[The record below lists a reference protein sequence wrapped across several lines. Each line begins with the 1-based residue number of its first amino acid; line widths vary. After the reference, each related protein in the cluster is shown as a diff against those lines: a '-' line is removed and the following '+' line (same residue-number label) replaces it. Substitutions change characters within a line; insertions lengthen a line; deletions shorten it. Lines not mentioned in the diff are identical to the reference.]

1 MVAPCLSAVALHS
14 LLHDGPVAVVGH
26 DKAVQIEVEP
36 ILHRRA
42 VDLGDEP
49 ARRRQCRAIK
59 ADPMSW
65 SSSGVRRERA
75 LRPPHTWMPS
85 APESGPR
92 PRFSTP
98 TTLVAM
104 PEECQSIAHDGAE
117 RLEPEWVRQA
127 AQQLLAPVV
136 VDDRLADHSTRPRH
150 AVGQPFRDVT
160 AMQRQI
166 GAAGFASHQRT
177 PGDRDNCN
185 FVVHY
190 IGTRRLAGNRR
201 RS

>member
-85 APESGPR
+85 APESGPPDR
-92 PRFSTP
+92 VLFDRRRFSNCRP
-98 TTLVAM
+98 GHKSEL
-104 PEECQSIAHDGAE
+104 
-117 RLEPEWVRQA
+117 A
-127 AQQLLAPVV
+127 A
-136 VDDRLADHSTRPRH
+136 
-150 AVGQPFRDVT
+150 
-160 AMQRQI
+160 
-166 GAAGFASHQRT
+166 
-177 PGDRDNCN
+177 N
-185 FVVHY
+185 
-190 IGTRRLAGNRR
+190 
-201 RS
+201 

>member
-1 MVAPCLSAVALHS
+1 MRKFPPTS
-14 LLHDGPVAVVGH
+14 
-26 DKAVQIEVEP
+26 
-36 ILHRRA
+36 
-42 VDLGDEP
+42 
-49 ARRRQCRAIK
+49 
-59 ADPMSW
+59 
-65 SSSGVRRERA
+65 A
-75 LRPPHTWMPS
+75 LRPARVTPLTLLFTRLIASLW
-85 APESGPR
+85 R

-127 AQQLLAPVV
+127 AQQLVAPVV

-190 IGTRRLAGNRR
+190 IGTLRLAGNRC